1 MADWIDYRME
11 TWTKELADRLAPRLR
26 VLDHQL
32 VTKSVED
39 LMREAYAMGR
49 RDEGNEAS
57 TEIAALR
64 TRLDRIRNVASEP
77 SSTPQATK

>member
-32 VTKSVED
+32 VTKSVEA
-39 LMREAYAMGR
+39 LMREAYDMGR
-49 RDEGNEAS
+49 RDEKRERTAEIQQLRERIDSIRSIAS
-57 TEIAALR
+57 HRVTVEGG
-64 TRLDRIRNVASEP
+64 S
-77 SSTPQATK
+77 K

>member
-32 VTKSVED
+32 VTRSVED
-39 LMREAYAMGR
+39 LMREAYDMGR
-49 RDEGNEAS
+49 RDEGNARAD
-57 TEIAALR
+57 EIKVLR
-64 TRLDRIRNVASEP
+64 ERLDSIRSM
-77 SSTPQATK
+77 ATHRVGNGGTR